1 MFSEGSKL
9 SCSFTVS
16 ALHVLMSYLVKYG
29 LIAGGER
36 AARVRKIETE
46 CGSAGSEQYVLSD
59 RPGAKLRNCGT
70 NIKSCRLS
78 LKLEKMRE

>member
-29 LIAGGER
+29 LMQE
-36 AARVRKIETE
+36 VR
-46 CGSAGSEQYVLSD
+46 GLQD
-59 RPGAKLRNCGT
+59 RGR
-70 NIKSCRLS
+70 
-78 LKLEKMRE
+78 